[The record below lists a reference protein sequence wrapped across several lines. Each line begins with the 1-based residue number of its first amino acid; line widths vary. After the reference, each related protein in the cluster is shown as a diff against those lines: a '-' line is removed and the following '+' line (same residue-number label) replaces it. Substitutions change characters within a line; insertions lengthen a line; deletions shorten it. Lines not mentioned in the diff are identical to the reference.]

1 MNAKEKMT
9 DVKKE
14 DVDGKKEDGQNKQ
27 VEKVKVKDVPRV
39 HDKAI
44 ANGFG
49 LRISAKYAKEIC
61 RMIKGRTPDAA
72 TTRLQDVIDE
82 RRAVPMAGLE
92 VAHQKGK
99 GLAGGKFPKNAC
111 VAIMEIVKQAKANA
125 NISGIE
131 NPVITQAISNRA
143 SRPYRKAGRRGKRA
157 HVMIEVR
164 AKVGKVKGGKN

>member
-1 MNAKEKMT
+1 MNAKEKMP

-14 DVDGKKEDGQNKQ
+14 DVDGKKEDGKNKQ
-27 VEKVKVKDVPRV
+27 VEKVKVKEVPKV

-61 RMIKGRTPDAA
+61 RMIKGKTPDAA
-72 TTRLQDVIDE
+72 ITRLQDVIDE

-125 NISGIE
+125 NILGIE
-131 NPVITQAISNRA
+131 NPVIAQAISNRA

-164 AKVGKVKGGKN
+164 AKISKVKECTN